1 MTVDWH
7 AYWSAQQIE
16 MIALQR
22 DVARLQREVQ
32 RALQE
37 AKRHR
42 YVGPAVALFLGIGLG
57 YALRMVTCERPVQII
72 PEPVCH
78 GVQLGELR
86 LQCGTQPPNGRV
98 EDVDGRAVTLF
109 VHPANDRHASLRHD
123 RGHLDGGIPR
133 RLEERMQPAAV
144 LAALPAPCTDNSSED
159 PQQTVEDS
167 HGGSLLDLS
176 YYLQTVGISII
187 MSLVVCLAVV
197 RDMAAWLRDHTTR
210 EGK

>member
-1 MTVDWH
+1 MSTDWH
-7 AYWSAQQIE
+7 DHWSAQQIE

-22 DVARLQREVQ
+22 DVGRLQREVQ

-72 PEPVCH
+72 PETVCH

-86 LQCGTQPPNGRV
+86 LQCGTQPPNGRI
-98 EDVDGRAVTLF
+98 EGVDGRAVTLF
-109 VHPANDRHASLRHD
+109 IHPADDRHASLRHD

-159 PQQTVEDS
+159 AQQTVEDS
-167 HGGSLLDLS
+167 HGGSLLYPS
-176 YYLQTVGISII
+176 YVLQMVGVSII
-187 MSLVVCLAVV
+187 MSVVVCLAVV
-197 RDMAAWLRDHTTR
+197 RSTFARYGNHTTR
-210 EGK
+210 ED